1 MGRGKIEIKLI
12 ENPTNRQVTYSKRR
26 NGIFKKAHELSV
38 LCDAKVSLIMF
49 SKNNKMHEYI
59 SPGLSTKKIIDQYQK
74 TLGDIDLW
82 HSHYEKMLENLKK
95 LKDINNKLRRQIRN
109 RIGEG
114 SLDMDDMSFQQLR
127 TLEEDMVSAIAK
139 IRERKFHVIRT
150 RTETCR
156 KKVRSLEQMNGNLL
170 LELEKCVIHP
180 QFILHDEGEQESAVA
195 LANGASNLYAFCHHH
210 THLNHHLHNH
220 HAPPEP
226 FKNDDLRLA

>member
-12 ENPTNRQVTYSKRR
+12 QNPTNRQVTYSKRR

-59 SPGLSTKKIIDQYQK
+59 GPGLSTKKFIDQYRK

-82 HSHYEKMLENLKK
+82 HSHYEFSVQKMLENLKK
-95 LKDINNKLRRQIRN
+95 LKDTNNKLRRQIRN

-114 SLDMDDMSFQQLR
+114 SLDMDDMSSQQLR

-139 IRERKFHVIRT
+139 IRHCQPPSRRHSFHPHLLCARREALSAAAT
-150 RTETCR
+150 
-156 KKVRSLEQMNGNLL
+156 LL
-170 LELEKCVIHP
+170 LITVYMC
-180 QFILHDEGEQESAVA
+180 S
-195 LANGASNLYAFCHHH
+195 S
-210 THLNHHLHNH
+210 
-220 HAPPEP
+220 
-226 FKNDDLRLA
+226 